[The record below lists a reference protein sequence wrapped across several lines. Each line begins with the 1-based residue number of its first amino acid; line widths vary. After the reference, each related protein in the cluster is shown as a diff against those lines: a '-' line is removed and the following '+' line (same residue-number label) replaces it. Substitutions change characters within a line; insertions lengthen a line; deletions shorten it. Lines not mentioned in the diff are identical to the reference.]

1 MPLSGVQFFTCSN
14 RILPV
19 ISQRHLSLTGLIQPG
34 NNKGLTIIDY
44 LRNFNAG
51 KYGFS
56 IVMDIALPICGEVV
70 NIKLLPMEGC
80 FGSTE

>member
-1 MPLSGVQFFTCSN
+1 
-14 RILPV
+14 LPKHDFAV
-19 ISQRHLSLTGLIQPG
+19 KLIFLTGIAQPG
-34 NNKGLTIIDY
+34 NNKGLTITDY

-56 IVMDIALPICGEVV
+56 IVMDIAMPICDKVI
-70 NIKLLPMEGC
+70 NIRLLPMEGC